1 MKHINVSLFVPH
13 MGCPRS
19 CIFCDQ
25 RAISGSG
32 AGITRE
38 EIISACETAKKTP
51 HEKENG
57 EIAFFGGSFTA
68 INRDIQKM
76 CLETAAP
83 YLENDFSGI
92 RISTR
97 PDCINEDE
105 LRFLKDHGVTAIE
118 LGAQSMDADVLIKNE
133 RGHTPEHTVNASRLI
148 KEFGF
153 SLGLQ
158 MMTGLYGSSDE
169 KDVYT
174 AKKFVE
180 LKPDTVRIYPT
191 TVLEGTKLA
200 RLYRTG
206 EYVPP
211 ALQKSV
217 SLCARLLKMFN
228 DNGIR
233 VIRLGLHS
241 GGDVEKNYVAGAY
254 HPAFRELCEGEI
266 YKTAVSLLLEGM
278 PKGEYTV
285 LVPPGEVSK
294 TAGQKKSNIN
304 YFRDSGYMI
313 KIRESDKTEKYRP
326 ALLRKENA
334 ECI

>member
-13 MGCPRS
+13 MGCKHS

-51 HEKENG
+51 REKENS

-68 INRDIQKM
+68 ISRDIQKM
-76 CLETAAP
+76 CLETAAE
-83 YLENDFSGI
+83 YLKNDFSGI

-97 PDCINEDE
+97 PDCIDE
-105 LRFLKDHGVTAIE
+105 EELLFLKSYGVTSIE
-118 LGAQSMDADVLIKNE
+118 LGAQSMDSGVLIKNE
-133 RGHTPEHTVNASRLI
+133 RGHTPEDTVKASVLI

-169 KDVYT
+169 KDTYT
-174 AKKFVE
+174 AEEFVK

-191 TVLEGTKLA
+191 AVLSGTKLCA
-200 RLYRTG
+200 LYKSG
-206 EYVPP
+206 EYNPP
-211 ALQKSV
+211 ELEESTL
-217 SLCARLLKMFN
+217 LCAKFLKLFYEN
-228 DNGIR
+228 NIK

-241 GGDVEKNYVAGAY
+241 GGDVEKSFVAGVY
-254 HPAFRELCEGEI
+254 HPAFRELCESEI
-266 YKTAVSLLLEGM
+266 YKSAVLGELKDK
-278 PKGEYTV
+278 PQGEYTV
-285 LVPPGEVSK
+285 FVAPGEVSK
-294 TAGQKKSNIN
+294 AAGQKKSNIVFFN
-304 YFRDSGYMI
+304 NIGYTI
-313 KIRESDKTEKYRP
+313 KIRESESAKKYRP
-326 ALLRKENA
+326 VSRKENM
-334 ECI
+334 